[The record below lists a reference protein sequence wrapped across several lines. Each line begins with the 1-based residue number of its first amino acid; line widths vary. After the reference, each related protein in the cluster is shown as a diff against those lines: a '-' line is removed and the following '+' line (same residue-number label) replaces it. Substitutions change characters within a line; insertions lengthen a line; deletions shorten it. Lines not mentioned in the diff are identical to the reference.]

1 MSFDK
6 AFALIIEHEG
16 GWSNHPNDPGGL
28 TKWGITQRD
37 YPNLD
42 LLTLTMDQAKAIY
55 KHDYWAAIK
64 GDYLPPMIATLVF
77 DSAVN
82 QGVFRATRFMQT
94 ALQVAP
100 DGIIGQKTI
109 AAAQN
114 ADPYEFA
121 VLFGAERALHYASL
135 QTFDVFGKGWMRRL
149 LRTTIKVTNGVPSK

>member
-6 AFALIIEHEG
+6 AFDLIILHEG

-28 TKWGITQRD
+28 TRWGITQRD
-37 YPNLD
+37 YPHLD
-42 LLTLTMDQAKAIY
+42 LMNLTLDQAKHIY
-55 KHDYWAAIK
+55 KNDYWNAIK
-64 GDYLPPMIATLVF
+64 GDYLPAMIAALVF

-82 QGVFRATRFMQT
+82 QGVYRATKMMQS
-94 ALQVAP
+94 ALKVSV
-100 DGIIGQKTI
+100 DGIIGKQTL

-135 QTFDVFGKGWMRRL
+135 KNFDVFGKGWMRRL
-149 LRTTIKVTNGVPSK
+149 LRTTIKVTNGSEAE

>member
-1 MSFDK
+1 VSFDK
-6 AFALIIEHEG
+6 AFSLIIENEG
-16 GWSNHPNDPGGL
+16 GWSNHPSDPGGL
-28 TKWGITQRD
+28 TKWGITEKS

-42 LLTLTMDQAKAIY
+42 LMTLTLEQAKAIY
-55 KHDYWAAIK
+55 KRDYWDAIK

-82 QGVFRATRFMQT
+82 QGVYRATKLMQH
-94 ALQVAP
+94 ALRVSI
-100 DGIIGQKTI
+100 DGIIGKNTI

-135 QTFDVFGKGWMRRL
+135 DTFDVFGRGWMRRL
-149 LRTTIKVTNGVPSK
+149 LRTTIKVTHGSEAE